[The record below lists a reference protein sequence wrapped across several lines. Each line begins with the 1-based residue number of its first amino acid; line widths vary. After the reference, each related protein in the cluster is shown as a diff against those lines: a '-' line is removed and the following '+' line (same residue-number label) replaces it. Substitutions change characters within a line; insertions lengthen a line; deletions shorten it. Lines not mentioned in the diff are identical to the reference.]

1 MAVATRSAQN
11 DLVSSLTS
19 APHAFLQPP
28 SALHASALSL
38 LKDTLDPVAATISET
53 QQKRLQDARK
63 KRKRGEDLEEEDVLR
78 LKKVH
83 VDGFAIEQVWEQAR
97 RVIDAARK
105 EAERGLE
112 TLKEKYAA
120 EESGSDEDEDEDEED
135 ASDIGEEGVDYE
147 VEGIDDGEEEYHTSD
162 DEEAELDGEVEDE
175 EADGED
181 GEEDIEMGSDEED
194 EDDQEDEPAE
204 EYIPDPNGL
213 NDGFFSIDD
222 FNRQSELLEQA
233 DVRGDQDE
241 VDDDEEVDWGANPLG
256 PDGRAAAGED
266 EDMGDDEERGPT
278 FGNADLNAPFSD
290 DEGDDDAEIEQ
301 GELDDMTGLSNT
313 NAIKYAE
320 FFAPPAKK
328 ATRKNKKG
336 RPNPHNFPA
345 AEQMPAAAKDEE
357 EIQEDMRRTME
368 AVHRDLFDE
377 TDEEDGDDDGEEL
390 DPADPKSRRSTHER
404 RRAEIEKEIR
414 KLEAANVAKREWT
427 LSGEARAADRPMNS
441 LLEEDL
447 DFERAGKPVPVI
459 TAEISESIEELI
471 KRRILAHD
479 FQDIIRRRPDD
490 LATGK
495 AARRGRFELDDTKSK
510 KSLAEMYE
518 EEHLKAT
525 DPNYVDAQDEQT
537 TKQQKEIEGL
547 WKDIVHK
554 LDSLS
559 SFHFKPGPK
568 AAALDIRVDAPVVRL
583 EDARPTAGVDAAGAS
598 QLAPQEVYK
607 AGEAI
612 DKRGELIATTGGMP
626 VAREEMSREE
636 RKRRRRRDKERE
648 RKSHRNDAPVKKT
661 DEGDKKGR
669 QSKKD
674 VVAELKRGGVKVI
687 GKKGEITDVHGEAVR
702 SGPGAS
708 AGNYKL

>member
-1 MAVATRSAQN
+1 MAIVTRAREGDLLSA
-11 DLVSSLTS
+11 LTS

-28 SALHASALSL
+28 TALHASSLSF
-38 LKDTLDPVAATISET
+38 LKDTLDPIAATLSDA
-53 QQKRLQDARK
+53 QQKRLQDSRR
-63 KRKRGEDLEEEDVLR
+63 KRKRGEQLGEEEILR

-83 VDGFAIEQVWEQAR
+83 VDGFAIDQVWEQAR

-105 EAERGLE
+105 EAEKGLE
-112 TLKEKYAA
+112 TLKERYAV
-120 EESGSDEDEDEDEED
+120 EEEEEEDE
-135 ASDIGEEGVDYE
+135 SDIGEEGVDYE
-147 VEGIDDGEEEYHTSD
+147 IEGVDDGAEEYHTSD
-162 DEEAELDGEVEDE
+162 DEDE
-175 EADGED
+175 EEED
-181 GEEDIEMGSDEED
+181 GDVQDDDDGDEQEEGDEDIEMGSDAGS
-194 EDDQEDEPAE
+194 EDDRDDEPAE
-204 EYIPDPNGL
+204 EYIPDPHGL

-222 FNRQSELLEQA
+222 FNRQSEFLEQA
-233 DVRGDQDE
+233 DARGDEDE
-241 VDDDEEVDWGANPLG
+241 PSDEEDNIDWGSNPLG
-256 PDGRAAAGED
+256 STAKSGAAEDEEMEDGED
-266 EDMGDDEERGPT
+266 GDGPT

-290 DEGDDDAEIEQ
+290 DDDDDDAEVEE
-301 GELDDMTGLSNT
+301 GEMDEMAGLSNT
-313 NAIKYAE
+313 NAIKYDD

-328 ATRKNKKG
+328 ASRKNKKG

-345 AEQMPAAAKDEE
+345 AEQIPGAAKDDEA
-357 EIQEDMRRTME
+357 INNDMQRTME

-377 TDEEDGDDDGEEL
+377 SEAEEEDEAEEL
-390 DPADPKSRRSTHER
+390 DPADPRSRRSTHER

-427 LSGEARAADRPMNS
+427 LSGEARAADRPLNS

-447 DFERAGKPVPVI
+447 DFERAGKPVPVT
-459 TAEISESIEELI
+459 TAEVSEGIEELI

-495 AARRGRFELDDTKSK
+495 DARRGRFELDDTKSK
-510 KSLAEMYE
+510 KSLAEQYE
-518 EEHLKAT
+518 EEHLKRT
-525 DPNYVDAQDEQT
+525 DPNYVDAKDEQT
-537 TKQQKEIEGL
+537 QKQQKEIEGL

-568 AAALDIRVDAPVVRL
+568 AAQLDIRVDAPVVRL
-583 EDARPTAGVDAAGAS
+583 EDARPTAGAEAAGAS

-607 AGEAI
+607 AGESI
-612 DKRGELIATTGGMP
+612 DKRSDEVATRGGMP

-648 RKSHRNDAPVKKT
+648 RKGNSNAEPQKKT
-661 DEGDKKGR
+661 ESMKSKGRKEVIGDLKKGN
-669 QSKKD
+669 
-674 VVAELKRGGVKVI
+674 VKVI
-687 GKKGEITDVHGEAVR
+687 GKKGELTNVDGEAIR
-702 SGPGAS
+702 SGPAAS